1 MSKSTSSSKKT
12 AWKGIQ
18 KKSSDVTSGRA
29 ESVGS
34 QDSQKNSE
42 QKVNR
47 YTTIKI
53 TFGIYLKNEI

>member
-18 KKSSDVTSGRA
+18 KKSSDVACDRA
-29 ESVGS
+29 ESIGS
-34 QDSQKNSE
+34 QDSQKNSD

-47 YTTIKI
+47 HTTIKRVCLAYI
-53 TFGIYLKNEI
+53 

>member
-18 KKSSDVTSGRA
+18 KKSSDVTSDRA
-29 ESVGS
+29 ESIGS

-42 QKVNR
+42 QKVNS
-47 YTTIKI
+47 YTT
-53 TFGIYLKNEI
+53 KNVWHIFKK